1 MSEFVRLAAK
11 SEMPA
16 ESEAKEFL
24 LGWNAVCV
32 ARISGELCAVNNEC
46 LHQGGPLADGT
57 IEGGKIVCPW
67 HGWEFDL
74 KSGQATYPTSAK
86 ATVYPLKV
94 EGEDVLIQM

>member
-1 MSEFVRLAAK
+1 MSEFVKIAAK

-16 ESEAKEFL
+16 EGEAKEFL

-32 ARISGELCAVNNEC
+32 ARIDGELCALNNEC

-74 KSGQATYPTSAK
+74 KSGQATYPSSAK
-86 ATVYPLKV
+86 AQTYPLKV
-94 EGEDVLIQM
+94 EGDDVLIQM